1 MHETQS
7 LRAVV
12 ERNFGAAWL
21 TGIAMVV
28 ATIVFAAISELPIR
42 DPDAFIPGYI
52 RFPLI
57 VFGAIGL
64 DIVPRVL
71 WRARRAPRT
80 IGTHWREVLR
90 TRWPASHW
98 RYAVGG
104 VTAWY
109 LCYAAFRN
117 LKSMAPF
124 INNKSWDVEF
134 ARIDRE
140 LWFGNDPAQI
150 MHDLFGTGL
159 AAHFFS
165 TVYFVWIA
173 LVPVSIAIA
182 LVFTRSTRAGSWYV
196 TAVAFDWGLGA
207 LFYIL
212 FPSVGP
218 IYNAQQ
224 RGQFEQLPE
233 TYNTLLADSMWEER
247 VAVLSDR
254 FEAGTLQTIAAFPS
268 LHVGIMVTICLVV
281 TYVGMARWIRVVSW
295 VFLGLTVL
303 ATIYLGWHFFI
314 DVLGGAALGSFT
326 VWAAAMVTGNRV
338 GLRPQLMREHDRDD
352 ELTVSQP
359 GASG

>member
-1 MHETQS
+1 MW
-7 LRAVV
+7 V
-12 ERNFGAAWL
+12 
-21 TGIAMVV
+21 TGVQTCA
-28 ATIVFAAISELPIR
+28 LPIC
-42 DPDAFIPGYI
+42 
-52 RFPLI
+52 
-57 VFGAIGL
+57 L

-71 WRARRAPRT
+71 WRARRAPRSVPL
-80 IGTHWREVLR
+80 HWRDVLR
-90 TRWPASHW
+90 ERWPASHW

-124 INNKSWDVEF
+124 VNKKSWDVEF
-134 ARIDRE
+134 ARLDRE
-140 LWFGNDPAQI
+140 LWFGHEPAEVL
-150 MHDLFGTGL
+150 HDLFGTGI

-165 TVYFVWIA
+165 TVYFVWIV

-207 LFYIL
+207 LFYLL

-218 IYNAQQ
+218 VYNAQQ
-224 RGQFEQLPE
+224 RDLFTDLPV
-233 TYNTLLADSMWEER
+233 TYNTRLADSMWDER
-247 VAVLSDR
+247 VAVLGDR
-254 FEAGTLQTIAAFPS
+254 FASGTLQTIAAFPS

-281 TYVGMARWIRVVSW
+281 SYVGMARWVRVVSW

-303 ATIYLGWHFFI
+303 ATIYLGWHFFV
-314 DVLGGAALGSFT
+314 DVLAGAALGSFT

-338 GLRPQLMREHDRDD
+338 GLRPVLQRSPED
-352 ELTVSQP
+352 EPSLVSQ
-359 GASG
+359 S